1 MHSGNSE
8 KAASLRKRTLSRGM
22 SEDESLR
29 HIIRE
34 AEETNRYLSRNDS
47 RRGSLKRGQRK
58 ESLGEE
64 DLLTERIE
72 MEELRA
78 DYEICLQEMRALE
91 LQQEAHLFQVDCL
104 QDALEGAEEMLSE
117 AQREARAVTMELE
130 REREARRKLED
141 IVASLMQEMEVLK
154 EERNSVSVF
163 PVNDLVGDQ
172 TQGVID
178 ISAVFSGTSVDG
190 DISREGMSTVHL
202 GTVAATEEPALT
214 STGAALGFKSGHTE
228 PFQARHAGPNWLQG
242 APDGTS
248 VDQEASLISDTESS
262 PVNKN
267 RSSTLQLEKVI
278 DPTVQFNQEREAH
291 DGDDNDESSGYED
304 APSEFLPTPSTTDG
318 SLLEDGVNM
327 GGNESDSS
335 RNGDSCA
342 LC

>member
-58 ESLGEE
+58 ESL
-64 DLLTERIE
+64 
-72 MEELRA
+72 EELRA
-78 DYEICLQEMRALE
+78 DYELCLQEMRALE
-91 LQQEAHLFQVDCL
+91 LQQEVHLFQVDCL
-104 QDALEGAEEMLSE
+104 QDTLEGAEEMLSE

-141 IVASLMQEMEVLK
+141 MVASLMQEMEVLK
-154 EERNSVSVF
+154 TEGNSVSVF
-163 PVNDLVGDQ
+163 PANDLVGDQ
-172 TQGVID
+172 TQGVVD
-178 ISAVFSGTSVDG
+178 LSAVFSGTSVDG

-202 GTVAATEEPALT
+202 GSVAATEEPSVT
-214 STGAALGFKSGHTE
+214 STGAALGFKCGHTE
-228 PFQARHAGPNWLQG
+228 PFQARHAGGPNWLQG

-248 VDQEASLISDTESS
+248 VDQEASVISDTKSS
-262 PVNKN
+262 LVNQN

-278 DPTVQFNQEREAH
+278 DLTVHFNQESEAH
-291 DGDDNDESSGYED
+291 DGDDNDESCGYED
-304 APSEFLPTPSTTDG
+304 APSEFLQTPSTPDG
-318 SLLEDGVNM
+318 VLLEDGVHM

-342 LC
+342 LS

>member
-47 RRGSLKRGQRK
+47 RCGSLKRGQRK
-58 ESLGEE
+58 ESLVEQ
-64 DLLTERIE
+64 
-72 MEELRA
+72 RA
-78 DYEICLQEMRALE
+78 DYELCLQEMRALE
-91 LQQEAHLFQVDCL
+91 LQQEARLFQVDCL

-130 REREARRKLED
+130 RERDARRKLED
-141 IVASLMQEMEVLK
+141 MVASLMQEMEVLK

-172 TQGVID
+172 TQGVVD

-190 DISREGMSTVHL
+190 DISSEGMSTVAYCP
-202 GTVAATEEPALT
+202 AATET
-214 STGAALGFKSGHTE
+214 SSKAALGFKSGHTE
-228 PFQARHAGPNWLQG
+228 LFQARHAGPIWLQD

-262 PVNKN
+262 PLNLN

-278 DPTVQFNQEREAH
+278 DPTVHFNQKCEAH
-291 DGDDNDESSGYED
+291 DRDDNDESSGYED
-304 APSEFLPTPSTTDG
+304 APSEFSPTPSTPDG
-318 SLLEDGVNM
+318 VLLEGDNYM

-335 RNGDSCA
+335 RNADSCA
-342 LC
+342 LS